1 MKKHSVFMVGMT
13 LVITSFGCMSK
24 QNQLSNANAT
34 FIVNAG
40 QPSLKVPG
48 GPYKDGTYRVKSPA
62 DHEGYYSLA
71 TVTIED
77 NKIKE
82 AYDSNPNLTN
92 LLLYPYFTEAIKK
105 SQVAWRQIISIS
117 VENGI
122 PIPGFSSALYYYD
135 SYRTKCLPARLI
147 QAQRDF
153 FGAHTY
159 ERVDKPRGQFF
170 HTEWE

>member
-1 MKKHSVFMVGMT
+1 VYNWDLQYGNIAS
-13 LVITSFGCMSK
+13 LWRAGCIIRA
-24 QNQLSNANAT
+24 QFLNN
-34 FIVNAG
+34 I
-40 QPSLKVPG
+40 
-48 GPYKDGTYRVKSPA
+48 KDA
-62 DHEGYYSLA
+62 F
-71 TVTIED
+71 
-77 NKIKE
+77 
-82 AYDSNPNLTN
+82 DSDPHLNN
-92 LLLYPYFTEAIKK
+92 LLLYPYFTEAIQK

-135 SYRTKCLPARLI
+135 SYRAEVLPARLV

-170 HTEWE
+170 HTQWE